1 MMRARSVLIGTA
13 VALATAVAFA
23 QGSSGALPPVEEQP
37 PPPTGAQPP
46 VAPPA
51 EPGPPPPPA
60 TAPPPAQPP
69 PPAAQPYPP
78 PGAYPAYPP
87 GYAYPLPPKPEPE
100 PVRSVSVT
108 LSPIHLL
115 LPIFELTVEARVV
128 DHFGLALLGGFGS
141 VTAENNLGESEKFSA
156 YEVGGQALWYPMK
169 PFHGLH
175 VGAEVLYLKVESDDM
190 NDGRVSGTGTGLA
203 VGPLIGYKVL
213 TSGGFT
219 FVAQG
224 GVEYV
229 AIQAEAND
237 QAGNSAQEDESR
249 WIPLLNLN
257 LGFSF

>member
-1 MMRARSVLIGTA
+1 MVRAWGVLIGTA
-13 VALATAVAFA
+13 VALATAVASA

-46 VAPPA
+46 EAPPA
-51 EPGPPPPPA
+51 EPGPPPPA
-60 TAPPPAQPP
+60 TAAPPAQP

-100 PVRSVSVT
+100 PVRNVSLT

-115 LPIFELTVEARVV
+115 LPIFELTAEARVV
-128 DHFGLALLGGFGS
+128 DHFGLAVLGGFGS
-141 VTAENNLGESEKFSA
+141 VTAENNAGESEKFSA

-175 VGAEVLYLKVESDDM
+175 LGAEALYLKIASDDM
-190 NDGRVSGTGTGLA
+190 NDGQVRGTGTGLA
-203 VGPLIGYKVL
+203 VGPLVGYKVL

-237 QAGNSAQEDESR
+237 KAGNSAQEDESR